1 MKKKTRILL
10 LLSAAALLLLILNGC
25 SSVTEEKNIA
35 QKENIVKTG
44 TGEAESFSKETKVG
58 YYLDTVVTLTA
69 YTDQPELLEKGLE
82 LCGEYEKLLSR
93 TIEGSDVWRINH
105 ADGRTTTVSDETADI
120 LRTAI
125 EIAGKSDGA
134 FDITIAPVSTLWDF
148 TSGKEIIP
156 DAGLIEEAVKMV
168 DYRKIRIEGNN
179 VTLPSGMMIDLG
191 GIAKGY
197 IADAVQKKLAADGIT
212 NAILSFGGNIVA
224 IGLKPDGSPWKV
236 GIQDIDEPTGKSMMV
251 SLNYGGSTVTSGI
264 YERGFTVDGVTY
276 HHILSSQT
284 GWPVQNGLASV
295 TIFSDSSMI
304 GDALSTAVFALG
316 TEEGARLIE
325 SMEGIEALFI
335 DKNRNAFGT
344 SGLGKYMAEGE
355 SWTAVKSFAEAGDK
369 ETNQAE
375 ENAPEEEPLT
385 LLIQVR
391 DSDTAPGY
399 VLLQSANSTGFL
411 ALPEEGEVTKTIRQK
426 LDNGSEWL
434 NVIRMTPEGF
444 CMIEADCEGHDCIAE
459 GEVTLENM
467 KDRLLWNMVI
477 CAPHQLTLSLCTKEE
492 AIALSRQWLGY

>member
-1 MKKKTRILL
+1 
-10 LLSAAALLLLILNGC
+10 
-25 SSVTEEKNIA
+25 
-35 QKENIVKTG
+35 
-44 TGEAESFSKETKVG
+44 
-58 YYLDTVVTLTA
+58 
-69 YTDQPELLEKGLE
+69 
-82 LCGEYEKLLSR
+82 
-93 TIEGSDVWRINH
+93 
-105 ADGRTTTVSDETADI
+105 
-120 LRTAI
+120 
-125 EIAGKSDGA
+125 
-134 FDITIAPVSTLWDF
+134 
-148 TSGKEIIP
+148 
-156 DAGLIEEAVKMV
+156 
-168 DYRKIRIEGNN
+168 
-179 VTLPSGMMIDLG
+179 
-191 GIAKGY
+191 
-197 IADAVQKKLAADGIT
+197 
-212 NAILSFGGNIVA
+212 
-224 IGLKPDGSPWKV
+224 
-236 GIQDIDEPTGKSMMV
+236 MMV

-355 SWTAVKSFAEAGDK
+355 SWAAVKSFAEAGDK

-375 ENAPEEEPLT
+375 ENAQEEEPLT